1 MQMPQQQQQQQ
12 QPQLN
17 PNACFS
23 CGQEGY
29 RSRDCERAQDDQ
41 NRGSARAVAHEVK
54 QEVSDKRQ
62 WDDIL
67 GVCLING
74 REVNC
79 TVDTGAVATI
89 VQQRFVQE
97 DIEKG
102 NVKIEHCT
110 ERFVSANGV
119 PVHIAGKIECDLQI
133 GANSLKNKIYV

>member
-1 MQMPQQQQQQQ
+1 MPQQQQQQQ